1 MNAAV
6 HLEAHAFFCQLHI
19 WPGYLYIGKATRGLN
34 KFQVQAL
41 NHCVADTDQSWPSI
55 SLDYLK
61 QKKHLATNC
70 KVGINMIMKTC
81 KNYDLCKQYIFQT
94 NKNKFEHFILLTY
107 ATILNTINEN
117 NEHTVTGSFYMI
129 MSISLGLQSGNNAT
143 SLIFHK

>member
-1 MNAAV
+1 MTGLPIHWQSYKGTQQV
-6 HLEAHAFFCQLHI
+6 SSSSTKSL
-19 WPGYLYIGKATRGLN
+19 RGRHGSKLIIN
-34 KFQVQAL
+34 KFRLFKA
-41 NHCVADTDQSWPSI
+41 
-55 SLDYLK
+55 
-61 QKKHLATNC
+61 KKHLATNC